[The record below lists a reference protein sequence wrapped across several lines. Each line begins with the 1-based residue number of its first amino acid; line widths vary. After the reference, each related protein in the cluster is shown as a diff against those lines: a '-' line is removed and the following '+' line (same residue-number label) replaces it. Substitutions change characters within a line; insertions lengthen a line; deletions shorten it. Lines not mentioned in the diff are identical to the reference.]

1 MAEQSKPPSQ
11 LVQFASRE
19 NGCHP
24 CTSGKMRRFM
34 LGNMNPNMAAAAFC
48 PALLSSPRAKCR
60 QNMAKRMENSMI
72 HDTCFSGY
80 SSDSV
85 SLT

>member
-1 MAEQSKPPSQ
+1 
-11 LVQFASRE
+11 
-19 NGCHP
+19 
-24 CTSGKMRRFM
+24 M